1 MPDMEIPPAEQS
13 VNKIVDIQHQIAES
27 HTPQGTTVGKVIS
40 PPPDIQIAWNDI
52 ILNKERIYIDE
63 YLLAGHK
70 RMAKGQITS
79 GTQDAGHHTH
89 SHEIDNEYTESWILT
104 DTLKAGDLVEV
115 TPMKGDHL
123 VIVKCKL
130 IYLGK
135 GDGYE
140 VAKNAN

>member
-1 MPDMEIPPAEQS
+1 MEIPPAEQS
-13 VNKIVDIQHQIAES
+13 IAKIVDVQHQIAEA
-27 HTPQGTTVGKVIS
+27 HTPQGTTVGKIIA

-52 ILNKERIYIDE
+52 ILKKERIYIDE
-63 YLLAGHK
+63 YLLAGHH

-79 GTQDAGHHTH
+79 ATQDAGHHTH
-89 SHEIDNEYTESWILT
+89 SHDISNDYTESWILT

-115 TPMKGDHL
+115 TPMKGDQL
-123 VIVKCKL
+123 FIVKCKL
-130 IYLGK
+130 KYLGK